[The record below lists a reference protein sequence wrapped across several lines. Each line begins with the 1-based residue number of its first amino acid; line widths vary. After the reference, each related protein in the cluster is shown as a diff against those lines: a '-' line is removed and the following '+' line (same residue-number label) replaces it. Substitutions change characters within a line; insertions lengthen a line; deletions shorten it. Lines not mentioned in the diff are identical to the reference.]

1 MVTTPETSCTDVN
14 SGIILMHCRFVM
26 KNPNQKHPWC
36 KKSCGQELEK
46 GLDEK
51 EVKSKMGGQGLCSAT
66 TDQNKILI
74 ITSQAAKHYV
84 LNLVMFCGLTCDY

>member
-1 MVTTPETSCTDVN
+1 MYSKCY
-14 SGIILMHCRFVM
+14 
-26 KNPNQKHPWC
+26 PNQKHPWC

-74 ITSQAAKHYV
+74 ITNQAAKHYV
-84 LNLVMFCGLTCDY
+84 LTW

>member
-1 MVTTPETSCTDVN
+1 MLFVNLPDQCEIASSTPGLTILRL
-14 SGIILMHCRFVM
+14 IITIYIY
-26 KNPNQKHPWC
+26 PNQKHPWC

-51 EVKSKMGGQGLCSAT
+51 EVKSKMGGRGLCSAT

-84 LNLVMFCGLTCDY
+84 IITW

>member
-1 MVTTPETSCTDVN
+1 MLLTTCGYYAYLKKRSE
-14 SGIILMHCRFVM
+14 ILT
-26 KNPNQKHPWC
+26 KNTLGV

-51 EVKSKMGGQGLCSAT
+51 EVKSKMGGQGLCSPT

-74 ITSQAAKHYV
+74 ITSQAAKQ
-84 LNLVMFCGLTCDY
+84 NVMFCGLTCDY

>member
-1 MVTTPETSCTDVN
+1 MCVCVY
-14 SGIILMHCRFVM
+14 IYIYIYIY
-26 KNPNQKHPWC
+26 PNQKHPWC

-84 LNLVMFCGLTCDY
+84 INLLMFCGLTCDY

>member
-1 MVTTPETSCTDVN
+1 MLLATCGYYAYLKKEVKS
-14 SGIILMHCRFVM
+14 
-26 KNPNQKHPWC
+26 NQKHPWC

-74 ITSQAAKHYV
+74 ITSQAAKHYQV
-84 LNLVMFCGLTCDY
+84 KNVMFCGLTCDY

>member
-1 MVTTPETSCTDVN
+1 MLF
-14 SGIILMHCRFVM
+14 GIELSNVYDYIASYLWLLCLSKKRSEILT
-26 KNPNQKHPWC
+26 KNTLGV

-74 ITSQAAKHYV
+74 ITSQAAKH
-84 LNLVMFCGLTCDY
+84 

>member
-1 MVTTPETSCTDVN
+1 MR
-14 SGIILMHCRFVM
+14 ILILFLMLNLT
-26 KNPNQKHPWC
+26 KNTLGV

-84 LNLVMFCGLTCDY
+84 INRNVLRPDLWLLKFYFDQ

>member
-1 MVTTPETSCTDVN
+1 MERLDEQEVNTNVWEAGEFIDTLLSKHFNSSVTSY
-14 SGIILMHCRFVM
+14 
-26 KNPNQKHPWC
+26 PNQKHPWC

-51 EVKSKMGGQGLCSAT
+51 EVKSKMGSQGLCSAT

-74 ITSQAAKHYV
+74 ITSQAAKHYIII
-84 LNLVMFCGLTCDY
+84 T

>member
-1 MVTTPETSCTDVN
+1 MVINCN
-14 SGIILMHCRFVM
+14 N
-26 KNPNQKHPWC
+26 NPNQKHPWC
-36 KKSCGQELEK
+36 KKSYSQELEK

-74 ITSQAAKHYV
+74 ITSQAAKHLIITSQAAKHYV

>member
-1 MVTTPETSCTDVN
+1 MLLATCGYYAYLKKRSE
-14 SGIILMHCRFVM
+14 ILT
-26 KNPNQKHPWC
+26 KNTLGV

-74 ITSQAAKHYV
+74 ITSQAASNV
-84 LNLVMFCGLTCDY
+84 LQPDL

>member
-1 MVTTPETSCTDVN
+1 MAQDFKSVA
-14 SGIILMHCRFVM
+14 ILT
-26 KNPNQKHPWC
+26 KNTLGV

-84 LNLVMFCGLTCDY
+84 LNLLMFCGLICDY